1 VRPLKRI
8 RIDFWYEVRLIF
20 ARISAN
26 QRWYRDFIALCLW
39 CADRGR
45 FSCLIHRI
53 CKKGRK
59 EKMTVFEELKRRGLI
74 AQATNEEEIQKMLD
88 TEPVT
93 FYIGFDATADSLHV
107 GHFLQLVIMKRLQ
120 MAGHRPIALLGTG
133 TTMVGDPTGK
143 TDMRKML
150 TPEEINHNAECFR
163 RQMEKFIDF
172 GEGKA
177 MLVRNG
183 DWLLNMNY
191 IEFLREVGV
200 HFSVN
205 RMLTAECFKSR
216 MERGLSFLEFN
227 YMLMQS
233 YDFLHLYNTL
243 GCKMELGGDDQW
255 SNIING
261 VDLVRR
267 VKQETVYGMTF
278 TLLTTKEGKKM
289 GKTEKGA
296 LWLDPEK
303 TSPYEFF
310 QYWRNVNDADVI
322 NCLKLLTFVPIE
334 EIEAM
339 EKWEGSELNKAKEI
353 LAFEVTKMVHGEEE
367 ANKALEA
374 AKAVFA
380 AGGVSADMPTT
391 QLSDA
396 DFAEDKIGLLSLLVK
411 AGLCTSNGEARR
423 LVQQGGVLVD
433 DVKVT
438 DPTTQITKADFEKGH
453 VIIKKGKKTFH
464 KVLL

>member
-1 VRPLKRI
+1 M
-8 RIDFWYEVRLIF
+8 
-20 ARISAN
+20 
-26 QRWYRDFIALCLW
+26 
-39 CADRGR
+39 
-45 FSCLIHRI
+45 
-53 CKKGRK
+53 
-59 EKMTVFEELKRRGLI
+59 KMTVFEELKRRGLI
-74 AQATNEEEIQKMLD
+74 AQTTNEEEIQKLFD
-88 TEPVT
+88 NESVT

-133 TTMVGDPTGK
+133 TTMIGDPTGK

-163 RQMEKFIDF
+163 RQMEKFVDF

-177 MLVRNG
+177 LLVRNG

-191 IEFLREVGV
+191 IEFLRDVGV

-205 RMLTAECFKSR
+205 RMLTAECFESR

-233 YDFLHLYNTL
+233 YDFLHLYNEL
-243 GCKMELGGDDQW
+243 GCKVELGGDDQW

-267 VKQETVYGMTF
+267 VKQDTVYGMTF

-310 QYWRNVNDADVI
+310 QYWRNVGDDDVI

-367 ANKALEA
+367 ANKSLNA
-374 AKAVFA
+374 AKEIFLS
-380 AGGVSADMPTT
+380 GGVSADMPST
-391 QLSDA
+391 QLSEE
-396 DFAEDKIGLLSLLVK
+396 DFPDGKIGLLSLLVK
-411 AGLCTSNGEARR
+411 TGLCSSNGDARR
-423 LVQQGGVLVD
+423 LVQQGGVLID
-433 DVKVT
+433 EEK
-438 DPTTQITKADFEKGH
+438 ITEPSFTLSKEMFAKGH
-453 VIIKKGKKTFH
+453 IIVKKGKKTFH
-464 KVLL
+464 KVVL